1 MLARVACCALS
12 IAAASAILSSAAF
25 AATRVCPRLE
35 IYGAAAPAQA
45 PSAPAGCVL
54 WLGAGP
60 GASAEADGALVLT
73 PEDFAAGRIER
84 GSAATVIG
92 RVLVLGIGSGFA
104 GDGGASAGPDDVF
117 RTRGEPALARAR
129 EALAKRAAAQAAAG
143 ESAAG
148 ESAALESQAPESGTA
163 PEPALALLAKGGTSE
178 EPLCSSTL
186 HGLLALFD
194 VRRVVV
200 PASGDRSQV
209 HCGGRLVE
217 LARGERLV
225 LDRGGVVSEGPA
237 GRAVLEPSDLD
248 VERYL
253 LEADVV
259 EMTDAERGITKP
271 LKVVLDRGGDRRR
284 ALFKPIDLRKEGRYK
299 ERDFRTEMIF
309 EDSFRFEIAAY
320 RLDRALGLDM
330 TPVAVIREVKGQRG
344 ALIEWVDDALTEPD
358 RGEKRLAPRDPRL
371 LVVQREAMRV
381 FDALIL
387 NTDRTTYNMLYTISD
402 WRLHAIDHSRSFR
415 RADSLSPEYGKDMP
429 LRITM
434 HLVEEL
440 RGLSRESVE
449 AVIGDMVDK
458 IQVRAILKRRDE
470 ILERVEADRK
480 RYGDAIVFADGHGA
494 IAAH

>member
-1 MLARVACCALS
+1 MLARAACCALS
-12 IAAASAILSSAAF
+12 IAAAGAVLSSAAF
-25 AATRVCPRLE
+25 AATRVCSRIE
-35 IYGAAAPAQA
+35 IYAAGASEQA
-45 PSAPAGCVL
+45 PGAPAGCVA
-54 WLGAGP
+54 WLGAEP
-60 GASAEADGALVLT
+60 GASTHANAALVLT
-73 PEDFAAGRIER
+73 PGDFAAGRIDR
-84 GSAATVIG
+84 GSAAAVIG
-92 RVLVLGIGSGFA
+92 RVLVLGIGSGFTED
-104 GDGGASAGPDDVF
+104 DGQNSGPDDVF

-143 ESAAG
+143 ASAAG
-148 ESAALESQAPESGTA
+148 ENPADERGAI
-163 PEPALALLAKGGTSE
+163 PEPALALLARGGTSE

-200 PASGDRSQV
+200 PASGDRSQTW
-209 HCGGRLVE
+209 CGGRLVE

-358 RGEKRLAPRDPRL
+358 RGEQRLAPRDPRL

-415 RADSLSPEYGKDMP
+415 RADSLPPEYGKDVP

-434 HLVEEL
+434 HLLDEL

-458 IQVRAILKRRDE
+458 LQVRALLKRRDE

-494 IAAH
+494 IASR